1 MIKLFQVDAFTE
13 VPFSGNPAA
22 VCLLDTPKD
31 EQWMMNVASEMNLSE
46 TAFLSAHEG
55 GYNLRWFTPL
65 KEVSLCGHATLASAH
80 VLWEQGYV
88 SAGKDIQFYTMSGLL
103 TAKRRDESIQLDFP
117 ARFVELAENNLS
129 INEALGAIPLQSNSY
144 TIPKGR
150 IFLLEFGNEDI
161 IRGLTPDFRR
171 LAATDAR
178 AVIVTAKSDSEIQD
192 FVSRYFAPAVGIDE
206 DPVTGSAHC
215 YLAPYW
221 AAKLG
226 KQELIGLQVSKRS
239 GYVRCKH
246 ISDRVFI
253 MGKAVTIF
261 KTELLA

>member
-1 MIKLFQVDAFTE
+1 
-13 VPFSGNPAA
+13 
-22 VCLLDTPKD
+22 
-31 EQWMMNVASEMNLSE
+31 
-46 TAFLSAHEG
+46 
-55 GYNLRWFTPL
+55 
-65 KEVSLCGHATLASAH
+65 
-80 VLWEQGYV
+80 
-88 SAGKDIQFYTMSGLL
+88 MSGLL

-178 AVIVTAKSDSEIQD
+178 AVIVTAKSDSEIHD

-221 AAKLG
+221 VAKLG